1 MILRN
6 FIVLEGIDGAGT
18 STQLN
23 LLKNRLSPEKTVYT
37 AEPTTLSTGKF
48 LRSVLRGEEKLTPET
63 TAFLF
68 AADRQEHL
76 YGSGGIVE
84 SCTSG
89 KLVISDRYVFSSLAY
104 QSITCG
110 EELPRKLNQNFPLP
124 EYLFFFEITPQAS
137 LKRIE
142 KRDVTEIYEKKDF
155 LEATALQYEKVI
167 SYYETLQTGMHIIRL
182 DATESIE
189 KLSEKIWT
197 VLQEMPILQG

>member
-1 MILRN
+1 MILKN

-37 AEPTTLSTGKF
+37 AEPTTLSTGRF
-48 LRSVLRGEEKLTPET
+48 LRSVLRGDEKLTPET

-68 AADRQEHL
+68 AADRQEHV
-76 YGSGGIVE
+76 YGTGGIVE

-110 EELPRKLNQNFPLP
+110 EELPRKLNQDFPLP
-124 EYLFFFEITPQAS
+124 EYLFFFGITPQAA

-155 LEATALQYEKVI
+155 LEATARQYEKII

>member
-1 MILRN
+1 MILKN

-37 AEPTTLSTGKF
+37 AEPTTLSTGRF
-48 LRSVLRGEEKLTPET
+48 LRSVLRGVEKLTPET

-68 AADRQEHL
+68 AADRQEHV
-76 YGSGGIVE
+76 YGTGGIVE

-110 EELPRKLNQNFPLP
+110 EELPRKLNQDFPLP
-124 EYLFFFEITPQAS
+124 EYLFFFRITPQAS

-155 LEATALQYEKVI
+155 LEATARQYEKII

>member
-1 MILRN
+1 MILKN

-23 LLKNRLSPEKTVYT
+23 LLKNRLLPEKTVYT
-37 AEPTTLSTGKF
+37 AEPTTLSTGRF
-48 LRSVLRGEEKLTPET
+48 LRSVLRGDEKLTPET

-68 AADRQEHL
+68 AADRQEHV
-76 YGSGGIVE
+76 YGTGGIVE

-110 EELPRKLNQNFPLP
+110 EELPRKLNQDFPLP
-124 EYLFFFEITPQAS
+124 EYLFFFGITPQAS

-155 LEATALQYEKVI
+155 LEATARQYEKII

>member
-1 MILRN
+1 MILKN

-18 STQLN
+18 STQLD

-37 AEPTTLSTGKF
+37 AEPTTLSTGRF
-48 LRSVLRGEEKLTPET
+48 LRSVLRGDEKLTPET

-68 AADRQEHL
+68 AADRQEHV
-76 YGSGGIVE
+76 YGTGGIVE

-110 EELPRKLNQNFPLP
+110 EELPRKLNQDFPLP
-124 EYLFFFEITPQAS
+124 EYLFFFGITPQAS

-155 LEATALQYEKVI
+155 LEATARQYEKII

>member
-1 MILRN
+1 MILKN

-37 AEPTTLSTGKF
+37 AEPTTLSTGRF
-48 LRSVLRGEEKLTPET
+48 LRSVLRGDEKLTPET

-68 AADRQEHL
+68 AADRQEHV
-76 YGSGGIVE
+76 YGTGGIVE

-110 EELPRKLNQNFPLP
+110 EELPRKLNQDFPLP
-124 EYLFFFEITPQAS
+124 EYLFFFGITPQAS

-142 KRDVTEIYEKKDF
+142 KRDVTEIYENKDF
-155 LEATALQYEKVI
+155 LEATARQYEKII

>member
-1 MILRN
+1 MILKN

-37 AEPTTLSTGKF
+37 AEPTTLSTGRF
-48 LRSVLRGEEKLTPET
+48 LRSVLRGDEKLTPET

-68 AADRQEHL
+68 AADRQEHV
-76 YGSGGIVE
+76 YGTGGIVE

-110 EELPRKLNQNFPLP
+110 EELPRKLNQDFPLP
-124 EYLFFFEITPQAS
+124 EYLFFFGITPQAS

-142 KRDVTEIYEKKDF
+142 KRYVTEIYENKDF
-155 LEATALQYEKVI
+155 LEATARQYEKII

>member
-1 MILRN
+1 MILKN

-37 AEPTTLSTGKF
+37 AEPSTLSTGRF
-48 LRSVLRGEEKLTPET
+48 LRSVLRGDEKLTPET

-68 AADRQEHL
+68 AADRQEHV
-76 YGSGGIVE
+76 YGTGGIVE

-110 EELPRKLNQNFPLP
+110 EELPRKLNQDFPLP
-124 EYLFFFEITPQAS
+124 EYLFFFGITPQAS

-155 LEATALQYEKVI
+155 LEATARQYEKII

>member
-1 MILRN
+1 MILKN

-18 STQLN
+18 STQLD

-37 AEPTTLSTGKF
+37 AEPTTLSTGRF
-48 LRSVLRGEEKLTPET
+48 LRSVLRGDEKLTPET

-68 AADRQEHL
+68 AADRQEHV

-110 EELPRKLNQNFPLP
+110 EELPRKLNQDFPLP
-124 EYLFFFEITPQAS
+124 EYLFFFGITPQAS

-155 LEATALQYEKVI
+155 LEATARQYEKII

-189 KLSEKIWT
+189 KLYEKIWT
-197 VLQEMPILQG
+197 VLQEMPILKG

>member
-1 MILRN
+1 MILKN

-18 STQLN
+18 STQLD

-37 AEPTTLSTGKF
+37 AEPTTLSTGRF
-48 LRSVLRGEEKLTPET
+48 LRSVLRGDEKLTPET

-68 AADRQEHL
+68 AADRQEHV

-110 EELPRKLNQNFPLP
+110 EELPRKLNQDFPLP
-124 EYLFFFEITPQAS
+124 EYLFFFGITPQAS

-155 LEATALQYEKVI
+155 LEAKARKNEKII

>member
-1 MILRN
+1 MILKN

-37 AEPTTLSTGKF
+37 AEPTTLSTGRF
-48 LRSVLRGEEKLTPET
+48 LRSVLRGDEKLTPET

-68 AADRQEHL
+68 AADRQEHV
-76 YGSGGIVE
+76 YGAGGIVE

-110 EELPRKLNQNFPLP
+110 EELPRKLNQDFPLP
-124 EYLFFFEITPQAS
+124 EYLFFFGITPQAS

-155 LEATALQYEKVI
+155 LEATARQYEKII

>member
-1 MILRN
+1 M
-6 FIVLEGIDGAGT
+6 
-18 STQLN
+18 
-23 LLKNRLSPEKTVYT
+23 YT
-37 AEPTTLSTGKF
+37 AEPTTLSTGRF
-48 LRSVLRGEEKLTPET
+48 LRSVLRRDEKLTPET

-68 AADRQEHL
+68 AADRQEHV

-110 EELPRKLNQNFPLP
+110 EELPRKLNQDFPLP
-124 EYLFFFEITPQAS
+124 EYLFFFGITPQAS

-155 LEATALQYEKVI
+155 LEATARQYEKII

>member
-1 MILRN
+1 MILKN

-37 AEPTTLSTGKF
+37 AEPTTLSTGRF
-48 LRSVLRGEEKLTPET
+48 LRSVLRGDEKLTPET

-68 AADRQEHL
+68 AADRQEHV

-110 EELPRKLNQNFPLP
+110 EELPRKLNQDFPLP
-124 EYLFFFEITPQAS
+124 EYLFFFGITPQAS

-155 LEATALQYEKVI
+155 LEATARQYEKII

-189 KLSEKIWT
+189 KLAEKIWT

>member
-1 MILRN
+1 MILKN

-37 AEPTTLSTGKF
+37 AEPTTLSTGRF
-48 LRSVLRGEEKLTPET
+48 LRSVLRGDEKLTPET

-68 AADRQEHL
+68 AADRQEHV
-76 YGSGGIVE
+76 YGTGGIVE
-84 SCTSG
+84 SCISG

-110 EELPRKLNQNFPLP
+110 EELPRKLNQDFPLP
-124 EYLFFFEITPQAS
+124 EYLFFFGITPQAS

-155 LEATALQYEKVI
+155 LEATARQYEKII

>member
-1 MILRN
+1 MILKN

-18 STQLN
+18 STQLD

-37 AEPTTLSTGKF
+37 AEPTTLSTGRF
-48 LRSVLRGEEKLTPET
+48 LRSVLRGDEKLTPET

-68 AADRQEHL
+68 AADRQEHV

-110 EELPRKLNQNFPLP
+110 EEPPRKLNQDFPLP
-124 EYLFFFEITPQAS
+124 EYLFFFGITPQAS

-155 LEATALQYEKVI
+155 LEATARQYEKII

>member
-1 MILRN
+1 MILKN

-37 AEPTTLSTGKF
+37 AEPTTLSTGRF
-48 LRSVLRGEEKLTPET
+48 LRSVLRGDEKLTPET

-68 AADRQEHL
+68 AADRQEHV
-76 YGSGGIVE
+76 YGTGGIVE

-110 EELPRKLNQNFPLP
+110 EELPHGAPYVHL
-124 EYLFFFEITPQAS
+124 
-137 LKRIE
+137 
-142 KRDVTEIYEKKDF
+142 VIYDKDSHLSSNRKKD
-155 LEATALQYEKVI
+155 TQVGGK
-167 SYYETLQTGMHIIRL
+167 R
-182 DATESIE
+182 
-189 KLSEKIWT
+189 
-197 VLQEMPILQG
+197 P

>member
-1 MILRN
+1 MILKN

-37 AEPTTLSTGKF
+37 AGPTTLSTGRF
-48 LRSVLRGEEKLTPET
+48 LRSVLRGDEKLTPET

-68 AADRQEHL
+68 AADRQEHV

-110 EELPRKLNQNFPLP
+110 EELPRKLNQDFPLP
-124 EYLFFFEITPQAS
+124 EYLFFFGITPQAS

-155 LEATALQYEKVI
+155 LEATARQYEKII

>member
-1 MILRN
+1 MILKN

-37 AEPTTLSTGKF
+37 AEPTTLSTGRF
-48 LRSVLRGEEKLTPET
+48 LRSVLRGDEKLTPET

-68 AADRQEHL
+68 AADRQEHV
-76 YGSGGIVE
+76 YGTGGIVE
-84 SCTSG
+84 SCSSG

-110 EELPRKLNQNFPLP
+110 EELPRKLNQDFPLP
-124 EYLFFFEITPQAS
+124 EYLFFFGITPQAS

-155 LEATALQYEKVI
+155 LEATARQYEKII

>member
-1 MILRN
+1 MILKN

-18 STQLN
+18 STQLD

-37 AEPTTLSTGKF
+37 AEPTTLSTGRF
-48 LRSVLRGEEKLTPET
+48 LRSVLRGDEKLTPET

-68 AADRQEHL
+68 AADRQEHV

-110 EELPRKLNQNFPLP
+110 EELPRKLNQDFPLP
-124 EYLFFFEITPQAS
+124 EYLFFFGITPQAC

-142 KRDVTEIYEKKDF
+142 KREVTEIYEKKDF
-155 LEATALQYEKVI
+155 LEATARQYEKII

>member
-1 MILRN
+1 MILKN

-37 AEPTTLSTGKF
+37 AEPTTLSTGRF
-48 LRSVLRGEEKLTPET
+48 LRSVLRGDEKLTPET

-68 AADRQEHL
+68 AADRQEHV

-110 EELPRKLNQNFPLP
+110 EELPRKLNQDFPLP
-124 EYLFFFEITPQAS
+124 EYLFFFGITPQAS

-155 LEATALQYEKVI
+155 LEATARQYEKII

>member
-1 MILRN
+1 MILKN

-18 STQLN
+18 STQLD

-37 AEPTTLSTGKF
+37 AEPTTLSTGRF
-48 LRSVLRGEEKLTPET
+48 LRSVLRGDEKLTPET

-68 AADRQEHL
+68 AADRQEHV

-110 EELPRKLNQNFPLP
+110 EELPRKLNQDFPLP
-124 EYLFFFEITPQAS
+124 EYLFFFGITPQAS

-155 LEATALQYEKVI
+155 LEAFEFVRSCDKENKIVL
-167 SYYETLQTGMHIIRL
+167 
-182 DATESIE
+182 IE
-189 KLSEKIWT
+189 NDLPRIYLK
-197 VLQEMPILQG
+197 

>member
-1 MILRN
+1 MILKN

-37 AEPTTLSTGKF
+37 AEPTTLSTGRF
-48 LRSVLRGEEKLTPET
+48 LRSVLRGDEKLTPET

-68 AADRQEHL
+68 AADRQEHV
-76 YGSGGIVE
+76 YGTGGIVE

-110 EELPRKLNQNFPLP
+110 EELPRKLNQDFPLP
-124 EYLFFFEITPQAS
+124 EYLFFFGITPQAS

-155 LEATALQYEKVI
+155 LEATARQYEKII

-197 VLQEMPILQG
+197 VLQEMPILQR

>member
-1 MILRN
+1 MILKN

-23 LLKNRLSPEKTVYT
+23 LLKNKLSPEKTVYT
-37 AEPTTLSTGKF
+37 AEPTTLSTGRF
-48 LRSVLRGEEKLTPET
+48 LRSVLRGDEKLTPET

-68 AADRQEHL
+68 AADRQEHV
-76 YGSGGIVE
+76 YGTGGIVE

-110 EELPRKLNQNFPLP
+110 EELPRKLNQDFPLP
-124 EYLFFFEITPQAS
+124 EYLFFFGITPQAS

-155 LEATALQYEKVI
+155 LEATARQYEKII

>member
-1 MILRN
+1 MILKN

-18 STQLN
+18 STQLD

-37 AEPTTLSTGKF
+37 AEPTTLSTGRF
-48 LRSVLRGEEKLTPET
+48 LRSVLRGDEKLTPET

-68 AADRQEHL
+68 AVDRQEHV

-110 EELPRKLNQNFPLP
+110 EELPRKLNQDFPLP
-124 EYLFFFEITPQAS
+124 EYLFFFGITPQAS

-155 LEATALQYEKVI
+155 LEATARQYEKII

>member
-1 MILRN
+1 MILKN

-37 AEPTTLSTGKF
+37 AEPTTLSTGRF
-48 LRSVLRGEEKLTPET
+48 LRSVLRGDEKLTPET

-68 AADRQEHL
+68 AADRQEHV
-76 YGSGGIVE
+76 YGTGGIVE

-110 EELPRKLNQNFPLP
+110 EELPRKLNQDFPLP
-124 EYLFFFEITPQAS
+124 EYLFFFGITPQAS

-155 LEATALQYEKVI
+155 LEATARQYEKII

>member
-1 MILRN
+1 MILKN

-37 AEPTTLSTGKF
+37 AEPTTLSTGRF
-48 LRSVLRGEEKLTPET
+48 LRSVLRGDEKLTPET

-68 AADRQEHL
+68 AADRQEHV

-110 EELPRKLNQNFPLP
+110 EELPRKLNQDFQLP
-124 EYLFFFEITPQAS
+124 EYLFFFGITPQAS

-155 LEATALQYEKVI
+155 LEATARQYEKII

>member
-1 MILRN
+1 MILKN

-18 STQLN
+18 STQLD

-37 AEPTTLSTGKF
+37 AEPTTLSTGRF
-48 LRSVLRGEEKLTPET
+48 LRSVLRGDEKLTPET

-68 AADRQEHL
+68 AADRQEHV

-110 EELPRKLNQNFPLP
+110 EELPRKLNQDFPLP
-124 EYLFFFEITPQAS
+124 EYLFFFGITPQAS

-155 LEATALQYEKVI
+155 LEATARQYEKII

>member
-1 MILRN
+1 MILKN

-37 AEPTTLSTGKF
+37 AEPTSLSTGRF
-48 LRSVLRGEEKLTPET
+48 LRSVLRGDEKLTPET

-68 AADRQEHL
+68 AADRQEHV

-110 EELPRKLNQNFPLP
+110 EELPRKLNQDFPLP
-124 EYLFFFEITPQAS
+124 EYLFFFGITPQAS

-155 LEATALQYEKVI
+155 LEATARQYEKII